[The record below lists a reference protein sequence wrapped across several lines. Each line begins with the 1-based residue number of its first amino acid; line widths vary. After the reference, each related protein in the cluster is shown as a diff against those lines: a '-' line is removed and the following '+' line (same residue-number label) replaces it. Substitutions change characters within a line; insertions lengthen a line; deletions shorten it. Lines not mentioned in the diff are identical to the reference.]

1 MGEAW
6 RMDSSHI
13 KESFVSN
20 ASRACVWWW
29 VRHQHSNYDHRLCQQ
44 PDLNLKPSIPLN
56 WLCSLGKL
64 PYCISNTS
72 FCKMDTEHLYKMGLR
87 IYHKVYI
94 TLNGLE
100 YSWLNGHESEQTP
113 GDSRGQ
119 RSQECCSPWGH

>member
-1 MGEAW
+1 MAEKEGEQTWVKPGEWTAAT
-6 RMDSSHI
+6 S
-13 KESFVSN
+13 K
-20 ASRACVWWW
+20 RALSVMHPEH
-29 VRHQHSNYDHRLCQQ
+29 VFGGELGTSKNSNYDHRLCQQ

-100 YSWLNGHESEQTP
+100 YS
-113 GDSRGQ
+113 
-119 RSQECCSPWGH
+119 